1 MGKLRTEGWEFA
13 RAEYFASLTKQVMTE
28 GASGGEEVE
37 PILTPALYDGVDAN
51 GASTAEATAAK
62 VRAAAYATF
71 RALERGAPWQALALE
86 AGWSAYNQPEWRI
99 DPFGYVE
106 LRGAVAGG
114 SGTIATLPIGS
125 WPTRSDQF
133 LVGASGG
140 AGTAQLSI
148 GTGGVLTLS
157 SLGTGASAAYI
168 TLAGV
173 RWHLT

>member
-37 PILTPALYDGVDAN
+37 PLLTAALYDGADA
-51 GASTAEATAAK
+51 AATAAK

-106 LRGAVAGG
+106 LRGAVTGG
-114 SGTIATLPIGS
+114 SGTISTLPIGS

-140 AGTAQLSI
+140 AGTAQLSVS
-148 GTGGVLTLS
+148 TAGVLTLS
-157 SLGTGASAAYI
+157 TLGTGASAAYI

>member
-13 RAEYFASLTKQVMTE
+13 RAEYFASLTRQVMTE

-37 PILTPALYDGVDAN
+37 PLLTPALYDGENA
-51 GASTAEATAAK
+51 AATAAK

-71 RALERGAPWQALALE
+71 KALERGAPWQALALA

-106 LRGAVAGG
+106 FRGAVTGG
-114 SGTIATLPIGS
+114 SGTIATLPAPAR
-125 WPTRSDQF
+125 PTRADQF

-148 GTGGVLTLS
+148 STGGVLTLS
-157 SLGTGASAAYI
+157 TLGTGASAAYV

-173 RWHLT
+173 RWHLS

>member
-1 MGKLRTEGWEFA
+1 MPKLKTEAWEFA
-13 RAEYFASLTKQVMTE
+13 RAEYFASLTRQVATE

-37 PILTPALYDGVDAN
+37 PLLTAAAYDGADPA
-51 GASTAEATAAK
+51 ATAAK
-62 VRAAAYATF
+62 VRAAAYAMF
-71 RALERGAPWQALALE
+71 RALERGASWRTLVLG
-86 AGWSAYNQPEWRI
+86 AGWTPYNQPEWRI

-106 LRGAVAGG
+106 LRGAVTGG
-114 SGTIATLPIGS
+114 SGAVCSLPAGA

-140 AGTAQLSI
+140 SGTAQLIIS
-148 GTGGVLTLS
+148 TAGVLTLS
-157 SLGTGASAAYI
+157 TLGTGASAAYI

>member
-37 PILTPALYDGVDAN
+37 PLLTAALYDGADA
-51 GASTAEATAAK
+51 AATAAK

-71 RALERGAPWQALALE
+71 RALERGAPWTALAL
-86 AGWSAYNQPEWRI
+86 AVGWSAYNQPEWRI

-114 SGTIATLPIGS
+114 SGTIATLPAGS

-148 GTGGVLTLS
+148 STGGVLTLS
-157 SLGTGASAAYI
+157 TLGTGASAAYI

>member
-37 PILTPALYDGVDAN
+37 PLLTAALYDGADA
-51 GASTAEATAAK
+51 AATAAK

-106 LRGAVAGG
+106 LRGAVTGG

-140 AGTAQLSI
+140 AGTAQLSVS
-148 GTGGVLTLS
+148 TAGVLTLS
-157 SLGTGASAAYI
+157 TLGTGASASYI

>member
-1 MGKLRTEGWEFA
+1 MGKLRTETWEFS
-13 RAEYFASLTKQVMTE
+13 RADYFASLTRQVMTE

-37 PILTPALYDGVDAN
+37 PILTAALYDGADALV
-51 GASTAEATAAK
+51 TAAK

-71 RALERGAPWQALALE
+71 RALERGAPWQTLALAS
-86 AGWSAYNQPEWRI
+86 GWSSYNQPEWRI

-106 LRGAVAGG
+106 LRGAVTGG
-114 SGTIATLPIGS
+114 SGTIATLPAGS

-133 LVGASGG
+133 LVGAAHGG
-140 AGTAQLSI
+140 GHIGMAQLTIS
-148 GTGGVLTLS
+148 TAGVLALS
-157 SLGTGASAAYI
+157 GLGNGSSAAYI